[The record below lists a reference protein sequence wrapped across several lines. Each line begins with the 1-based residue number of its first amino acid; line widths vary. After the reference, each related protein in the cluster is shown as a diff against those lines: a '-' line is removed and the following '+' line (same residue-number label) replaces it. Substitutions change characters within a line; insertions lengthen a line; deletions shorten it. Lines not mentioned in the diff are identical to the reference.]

1 MLGKLCLRAVGLIV
15 LLWLGACAPG
25 QKILPSLIS
34 EGTAPFEY
42 ELRGVPFF
50 PQEKYQCG
58 PASMA
63 SLLKS
68 SGVEVT
74 PDDLVAKIFL
84 PERKGSLQVEL
95 LAVARRYGRIPYVI
109 EQDLTALLEE
119 ILAGRP
125 VLVLQNLAFKRWP
138 VWHYAVVVG
147 FDRSGDALILHS
159 GSQARKRMPARK
171 YLTTWSKA
179 SFWGLVLL
187 KPGEL
192 PARPDHDLYVETL
205 AQIPLE
211 SFSDLLIPGYQAAVA
226 HWPDSEVAFLGLGN
240 AWFAAGHPEQAAEA
254 FNQFLLKNPDHHI
267 IRNNLAEVLASLGK
281 YEEALKEIEKTLEGA
296 DESNPFYPAFLQTRR
311 NILKQMVR
319 P

>member
-1 MLGKLCLRAVGLIV
+1 
-15 LLWLGACAPG
+15 
-25 QKILPSLIS
+25 
-34 EGTAPFEY
+34 
-42 ELRGVPFF
+42 
-50 PQEKYQCG
+50 
-58 PASMA
+58 MA
-63 SLLKS
+63 SLLKA

-74 PDDLVAKIFL
+74 PEDLVAKIFL

-119 ILAGRP
+119 MLAGRP

-147 FDRSGDALILHS
+147 FDRTGDTLILHS
-159 GSQARKRMPARK
+159 GSQARKRMPTQK

-179 SFWGLVLL
+179 DFWGLVLL

-211 SFSDLLIPGYQAAVA
+211 TFSDLLIPGYQAAA
-226 HWPDSEVAFLGLGN
+226 TRWPDSEMAFLGLGN
-240 AWFAAGHPEQAAEA
+240 ALFAAGYPEQAVEA
-254 FNQFLLKNPDHHI
+254 FNQYLLKNPGRLI

-281 YEEALKEIEKTLEGA
+281 YEEALAEIEKTLEGA
-296 DESNPFYPAFLQTRR
+296 GESNPFYPAFLQTRGK
-311 NILKQMVR
+311 ILKQMIQ